1 MKNNLVL
8 AIVLRLLL
16 QLHGDLDTFAIF
28 EILHLS
34 SDLDLGAFFR
44 ETKNLD
50 DAQMYS
56 FVKNDKMTSA
66 KNSRI
71 LEWKEVKNCRK

>member
-1 MKNNLVL
+1 MKNNLVP
-8 AIVLRLLL
+8 AIVLLLLL
-16 QLHGDLDTFAIF
+16 QLHGDLDTYAIF

-56 FVKNDKMTSA
+56 FVKMT
-66 KNSRI
+66 N
-71 LEWKEVKNCRK
+71 